1 MRLTLQNNRL
11 YSSLILIYIWH
22 RISWN
27 FTAIKQQTHPYS
39 ILNLA
44 RYHHHLNQG
53 VLIVL
58 LEYNVISTSIL
69 RRVFTSG
76 CHHHAGIGAA
86 RGRGHQGRGRRRS
99 FKTRGC
105 WGRGGRLR
113 PLSSASGSGSWR
125 GTRALESLLK
135 WQHTSLVSFAKTVP
149 EIQNSNFQKVEVTD
163 SITLKKCNDL
173 VQKID
178 HFQGYETKASLHS
191 MHDKAALLPSSSFST
206 WLSACIKDERFIKT
220 LWWLA
225 N

>member
-1 MRLTLQNNRL
+1 MTLTLQNNRL

-27 FTAIKQQTHPYS
+27 LTAIKQQTHPYS

-44 RYHHHLNQG
+44 RHHHHLNQG
-53 VLIVL
+53 ILIVL

-76 CHHHAGIGAA
+76 CHHYAGIGAA
-86 RGRGHQGRGRRRS
+86 RGRGHQGRGRRRP

-105 WGRGGRLR
+105 RGRGGRLR

-149 EIQNSNFQKVEVTD
+149 EIQNSIFQKVEVTY

-173 VQKID
+173 V
-178 HFQGYETKASLHS
+178 
-191 MHDKAALLPSSSFST
+191 
-206 WLSACIKDERFIKT
+206 
-220 LWWLA
+220 
-225 N
+225 